1 MPLHIRDKRAARLA
15 KQLALRKGTSMTRA
29 VIAALESAL
38 AREARPLHE
47 RIAEI
52 ANDAYRLGRG
62 RRARTLNKRVIDD
75 LWGNA

>member
-1 MPLHIRDKRAARLA
+1 MPLHIRDKRAVQLA

-38 AREARPLHE
+38 AREARPLYE

-52 ANDAYRLGRG
+52 ARDGHRLGRD
-62 RRARTLNKRVIDD
+62 RRGHAVTKGAIDD